1 MYGTGNLGEVVQPLP
16 DADVAKTTDNGVE
29 QSNWK
34 ICKKNIFATVASWG
48 LLEYHRFT
56 STN

>member
-16 DADVAKTTDNGVE
+16 DADVAKTTDNGVQ
-29 QSNWK
+29 QSNW
-34 ICKKNIFATVASWG
+34 NIFATVASWG